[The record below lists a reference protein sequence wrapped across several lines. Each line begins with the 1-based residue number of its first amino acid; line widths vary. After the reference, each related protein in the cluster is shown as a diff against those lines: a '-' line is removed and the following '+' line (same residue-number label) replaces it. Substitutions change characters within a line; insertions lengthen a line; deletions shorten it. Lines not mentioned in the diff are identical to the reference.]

1 MVADRHDNVTGTLK
15 LLRSDGNILRS
26 QDRTLASG
34 TMTVMTPI
42 PEKAPAGILTV
53 QSPFLIAPPRRPL
66 IETEMTFVVDVRT
79 PAFDPA
85 ESVVRPRFG
94 PAACSGASGEVEHP
108 TMSAI
113 ATKSGRAAIRIPWCR
128 LKKNLLHGRASFQPR
143 RIPALS
149 GAPR

>member
-1 MVADRHDNVTGTLK
+1 M
-15 LLRSDGNILRS
+15 RS

-34 TMTVMTPI
+34 TVTVTTPI

-66 IETEMTFVVDVRT
+66 IEAETTFVVEVRRL
-79 PAFDPA
+79 AFDPA
-85 ESVVRPRFG
+85 ESVELPGFG
-94 PAACSGASGEVEHP
+94 PAAWSGARGELEHP

-113 ATKSGRAAIRIPWCR
+113 ATKSGRAAIRILWCR
-128 LKKNLLHGRASFQPR
+128 LKKNLLHGRASFQLH

>member
-15 LLRSDGNILRS
+15 LLSSDGKILRS

-34 TMTVMTPI
+34 TVTVMTPV
-42 PEKAPAGILTV
+42 PGKAPAGILTV
-53 QSPFLIAPPRRPL
+53 QSPFLIVPPRRPL
-66 IETEMTFVVDVRT
+66 IEAETTFVVEVRR
-79 PAFDPA
+79 PAFDPVEPIEA
-85 ESVVRPRFG
+85 PAFG
-94 PAACSGASGEVEHP
+94 PAACSGASGELEHP

-113 ATKSGRAAIRIPWCR
+113 ATKSGRAAIRILCCR
-128 LKKNLLHGRASFQPR
+128 PKKNLPHGRALFQPR